1 MEKLKQLLEG
11 VKEGQISVEQAMKA
25 LEKLPYEDIGFA
37 KIDHHRVL
45 RRGIPEVIFCEG
57 KSSDQ
62 VVKIAQ
68 HMLMTGSNVMGT
80 RANIETFNK
89 VKKAIPEATYY
100 EKARIFTVECKK
112 NHLNKGLIA
121 VVSAGTSDIPI
132 SEEAAVTCEI
142 FGNRVERLYDV
153 GVAGIH
159 RLFMNID
166 LLEKAQ
172 VIIVVAGMEGA
183 LASVIGGLV
192 DKPIIAVPTSVGYGA
207 NFNGLS
213 ALLAMLNSCAGGIS
227 VVNIDNGFG
236 AGFIAH
242 QINTIGG

>member
-89 VKKAIPEATYY
+89 VKKPYLKPHTM
-100 EKARIFTVECKK
+100 KK
-112 NHLNKGLIA
+112 PVFLQWNAK
-121 VVSAGTSDIPI
+121 
-132 SEEAAVTCEI
+132 
-142 FGNRVERLYDV
+142 
-153 GVAGIH
+153 
-159 RLFMNID
+159 
-166 LLEKAQ
+166 
-172 VIIVVAGMEGA
+172 
-183 LASVIGGLV
+183 
-192 DKPIIAVPTSVGYGA
+192 KP
-207 NFNGLS
+207 FK
-213 ALLAMLNSCAGGIS
+213 
-227 VVNIDNGFG
+227 
-236 AGFIAH
+236 
-242 QINTIGG
+242 